1 MQGGPRAEDL
11 AAGSGPEEM
20 RDLAAGSVKED
31 LKEGNICNDFLRGE

>member
-20 RDLAAGSVKED
+20 RDLAAGSVRR
-31 LKEGNICNDFLRGE
+31 I